1 MKKAVSNIKEVSD
14 NHVSVKRH
22 NETITQVRLRVEMLN
37 EFIRNSVPEGFVA
50 YKSLKDLLEYE
61 DSERGIERRSYPA
74 IYDKKGVKIVDI
86 DPQFNGSR
94 NSVTD
99 CKDYLRKKI
108 TQLKG
113 KVELDKKKESSK
125 KKQPSVKSKA
135 ALNATI
141 KEQSEIVASLA
152 QEVLVLRSANLHLAS
167 LLKERDVGG
176 RSLKDYYAKHHQ
188 SLLEDRKTIIP
199 DVRSVIHNLEQIVE
213 EFGDVTI
220 ESNVVSLS
228 AKGE

>member
-1 MKKAVSNIKEVSD
+1 MKKAVSNIKEVSY
-14 NHVSVKRH
+14 NHVSVKRY

-50 YKSLKDLLEYE
+50 YKSLKGLLEYE

-113 KVELDKKKESSK
+113 KVELDRKESSK
-125 KKQPSVKSKA
+125 KKQSSVKSKA
-135 ALNATI
+135 ALNAII

-152 QEVLVLRSANLHLAS
+152 QEVLALRSANLHLAY